1 MARQSKIEKFGCE
14 EIVLAGIRT
23 DPLKSTRE
31 IAKECSEW
39 AGTAISHTTVAR
51 FIDSLNNVQQQQKK
65 EVVKQDQRRVL
76 KQVNQEFDI
85 IQMQYKTTERLL
97 KRFELLDD
105 LPEYFKG
112 EIDELVNKIATTHED
127 GGMVPLEYL
136 EAWQDAFEK
145 EMKRKVF
152 EITALNREL
161 RENSKFLADMRG
173 KAFEFSLI
181 QEYLSLFM
189 DIFKEASPEA
199 YKFAIRK
206 IAANPRMQKIVEQ
219 QELLRGDG

>member
-14 EIVLAGIRT
+14 EIVLNGIRS
-23 DPLKSTRE
+23 DPPKSTRE

-39 AGTAISHTTVAR
+39 AGETISHTAVAR
-51 FIDSLNNVQQQQKK
+51 FVESMNQIEQKK

-76 KQVNQEFDI
+76 KHVNQEFDI
-85 IQMQYKTTERLL
+85 IQMQYRTTERLL
-97 KRFELLDD
+97 NRFELLDD
-105 LPEYFKG
+105 LPEYFKDQ
-112 EIDELVNKIATTHED
+112 IDELINKIATIHED
-127 GGMVPLEYL
+127 DGVVPLEYL
-136 EAWQDAFEK
+136 EGWQEAFEK
-145 EMKRKVF
+145 EMKRKVL
-152 EITALNREL
+152 EIATLNREL

-181 QEYLSLFM
+181 QEYLSIFM
-189 DIFKEASPEA
+189 DIFKDASPEA
-199 YKFAIRK
+199 YTVAVRK